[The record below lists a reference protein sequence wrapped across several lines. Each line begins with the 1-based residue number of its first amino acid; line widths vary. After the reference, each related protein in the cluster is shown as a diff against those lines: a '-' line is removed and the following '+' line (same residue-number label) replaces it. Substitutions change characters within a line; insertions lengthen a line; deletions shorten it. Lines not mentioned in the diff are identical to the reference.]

1 MNVQGYDGVMGA
13 IVEAL
18 QDHGEPDKIRR
29 IQVTE
34 AEMNEIVKS
43 GAFRKTAGTYYGSS
57 DVYVFSDI
65 EADTAG
71 NIYSLRLDGVLICL
85 GPWEPSGALADVVY
99 GPLTETPKA
108 ETVFFREVGGKKY
121 MLSGVGNPADD
132 FVIGK
137 NANIELGL
145 AVRKYNNPEYFG
157 DGAGTFDIEL
167 DAGERWSFALT
178 AGSVLEGVPDLT
190 QMYDISLY
198 IDTDPTGT
206 IAPMKWDLQNTPSK
220 DGKTHMN
227 YTWYNQGIRVIDDS
241 ATNEDRSVTQMIQQ
255 YNFPYIDHAIPA
267 GVERTKDGVPLGI
280 FSLKLEARPRLQTG
294 DAVSV
299 EVLAN
304 ITKKS

>member
-1 MNVQGYDGVMGA
+1 MNVQTYSGIWA
-13 IVEAL
+13 EIIEAL
-18 QDHGEPDKIRR
+18 QDKGDPSKVRR

-34 AEMNEIVKS
+34 IEMDEIVKS
-43 GAFRKTAGTYYGSS
+43 GAFRKTVASHYGSS
-57 DVYVFSDI
+57 EVPVMTQI
-65 EADTAG
+65 EAGNDGKVISFYFGDT
-71 NIYSLRLDGVLICL
+71 LICL
-85 GPWEPSGALADVVY
+85 GPWEATGALAGVVY
-99 GPLTETPKA
+99 SPLTETPKA

-190 QMYDISLY
+190 EMYDISLY

-241 ATNEDRSVTQMIQQ
+241 ATNADRSVTQMIQQ
-255 YNFPYIDHAIPA
+255 YTFPYIDHAIPA

-294 DAVSV
+294 DAISV